1 MEPQETQTTKR
12 SIAAK
17 LSTIAQQCAYVQ
29 KDKQND
35 FHRYTY
41 ASAAAVLAKVNDAL
55 AEQKIGVTVLP
66 RIESVVEVKNAKG
79 NTERLVTVLVTL
91 RLHDG
96 DSGEVLETSGL
107 GSGQDNG
114 DKAVMKAQT
123 AAIKYAWLLA
133 LNISTGDDPEED
145 ERVDRESGA
154 VQQQSPSRQGAQRAQ
169 AAPQQN
175 SQQQARA
182 TTTTKRDWAKEI
194 AAAKSRDELAKISQ
208 AVGAANLNGQ
218 RDAIMLALA
227 QRWDKA
233 FASIKDETSR
243 KSLEGFFL
251 SQVPEIL
258 RAEMDRVVAEARNE
272 RQPGQEG

>member
-29 KDKQND
+29 KDKQNE
-35 FHRYTY
+35 FHRYRY

-145 ERVDRESGA
+145 ERVDRDSGTA
-154 VQQQSPSRQGAQRAQ
+154 PQQAPARQNAQRTQ

-175 SQQQARA
+175 AQQQSP
-182 TTTTKRDWAKEI
+182 TTGKRDWLKEI
-194 AAAKSRDELAKISQ
+194 TAAKSRDDLAKLSQ
-208 AVGAANLNGQ
+208 SIGAANLNGQ

-233 FASIKDETSR
+233 FGSMRDETSR
-243 KSLEGFFL
+243 KGLEAFFL
-251 SQVPEIL
+251 AQVPEIL
-258 RAEMDRVVAEARNE
+258 RSEMDRVVAESRAE